1 MLKHPTRIVTFR
13 ISEEQYDRLKNL
25 CLHQGAPCLSDVARA
40 AMARLLDE
48 YTPNGKDCT
57 LESQLLELQ
66 TRVRFLDTQFAR
78 LASIIE
84 K

>member
-13 ISEEQYDRLKNL
+13 ISEEQYERLKNL
-25 CLHQGAPCLSDVARA
+25 CLDHGAPSLSDLARA
-40 AMARLLDE
+40 AMSRLLNE
-48 YTPNGKDCT
+48 YTANGKDCT
-57 LESQLLELQ
+57 LESQLLDLQ

-78 LASIIE
+78 LSSIIE